1 MNDIIPENFKI
12 AIVGAGNVATRLG
25 LAAKEKGFRIAG
37 VASRTVS
44 SAKALAERLS
54 CPALADIS
62 EIPVDCDLVLIATTD
77 TAVAGVAAA
86 IPPVKGIV
94 AHTSGSV
101 PLETLAAIHERA
113 AVISPLQT
121 FSRDVEV
128 DVSEV
133 PFFTE
138 ATDAGTLAV
147 ADSFAQTLSRTCS
160 HADSAIRAKLHV
172 AGVLSSNFPIYLL
185 GMTEKVL
192 AEAGLPLS
200 TVHPLVKASISK
212 AFEVGPHDALTGP
225 ARRGDVKV
233 LNKQLSSLSDPAAK
247 AIYEAISDAILK
259 EYHQNLLP

>member
-1 MNDIIPENFKI
+1 M
-12 AIVGAGNVATRLG
+12 
-25 LAAKEKGFRIAG
+25 
-37 VASRTVS
+37 
-44 SAKALAERLS
+44 
-54 CPALADIS
+54 
-62 EIPVDCDLVLIATTD
+62 
-77 TAVAGVAAA
+77 
-86 IPPVKGIV
+86 
-94 AHTSGSV
+94 
-101 PLETLAAIHERA
+101 
-113 AVISPLQT
+113 
-121 FSRDVEV
+121 

-200 TVHPLVKASISK
+200 TVQPLVKASISK

-247 AIYEAISDAILK
+247 AIYEAISDAILQ